1 MNTELEN
8 QELLQKLE
16 EAQKEIDI
24 CNEKMLKLA
33 NLNSVST

>member
-24 CNEKMLKLA
+24 CNEKMLKIA